1 MSRDFIVGLGSNLGQ
16 REQFLTRAVTR
27 IADSPE
33 LQVRALSRVFESEAL
48 GPPQPRYLN
57 AAIRIACTL
66 DAESLLDR
74 LLGIE
79 AALGR
84 VRDVRWGP
92 RVIDL
97 DILWGAQAV
106 HSERL
111 TVPHAHLR
119 ERNFALGPLLDVAP
133 ELADQYAAAL
143 SALGGAPALHGKLR
157 LREQNTCEW
166 VGADIV

>member
-1 MSRDFIVGLGSNLGQ
+1 MSRDFIVGLGSNLGE
-16 REQFLTRAVTR
+16 REQFLTQAVTR
-27 IADSPE
+27 IAALPE
-33 LQVRALSRVFESEAL
+33 LRVRALSRVFESAAL

-57 AAIRIACTL
+57 AAVRVESAL
-66 DAESLLDR
+66 DADALLDR
-74 LLGIE
+74 LLAIE
-79 AALGR
+79 LELGR

-97 DILWGAQAV
+97 DILWGAEAV

-133 ELADQYAAAL
+133 ELANEYAATL
-143 SALGGAPALHGKLR
+143 CALGGEPTLHGKLR
-157 LREQNTCEW
+157 FREQNTCEW